1 MTLHRAEAQ
10 KTHLDNYIRTHRKR
24 AGLSQRE
31 LGVLLGY
38 SDEGAVAR
46 HERSKSLP
54 PFLIA
59 VAYEV
64 IFQKP
69 ISELFPGIHEAIKG
83 AIEPR
88 LSKFEA
94 ELDNAPTIVRAK
106 QKLAWLTERR
116 TISED

>member
-1 MTLHRAEAQ
+1 MALHRAETQ
-10 KTHLDNYIRTHRKR
+10 RTRLDNYIRTHRKR

-31 LGVLLGY
+31 LGSLLGY

-69 ISELFPGIHEAIKG
+69 ISELFPGIRDAIKG
-83 AIEPR
+83 TIEPR
-88 LSKFEA
+88 LLRFEA
-94 ELDNAPTIVRAK
+94 ELDNAPKIARAK